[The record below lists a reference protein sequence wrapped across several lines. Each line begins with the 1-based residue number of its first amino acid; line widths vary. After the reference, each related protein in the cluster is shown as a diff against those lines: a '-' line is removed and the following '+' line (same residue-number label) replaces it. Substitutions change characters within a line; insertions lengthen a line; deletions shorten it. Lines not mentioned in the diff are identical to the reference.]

1 MMNVGSL
8 RTWEVLHVYF
18 LCAFLFFL
26 VPYSCFLKLEA
37 YVFLCWKLKWCAY
50 YTVISMMYLVKEGV
64 YRYGPTIL
72 GLHSEC
78 MRMYRPYRPFVI
90 GCLCVS

>member
-1 MMNVGSL
+1 M
-8 RTWEVLHVYF
+8 
-18 LCAFLFFL
+18 
-26 VPYSCFLKLEA
+26 PYSCFLKLEA
-37 YVFLCWKLKWCAY
+37 YIFFVLEANVCAY
-50 YTVISMMYLVKEGV
+50 YTVISIMYLIKEGV

>member
-1 MMNVGSL
+1 MNVGSFTCL
-8 RTWEVLHVYF
+8 F
-18 LCAFLFFL
+18 SLCILIFFL

-37 YVFLCWKLKWCAY
+37 YIFLCWKLKLCAY
-50 YTVISMMYLVKEGV
+50 YTVISMMYLIKEGV

-90 GCLCVS
+90 GYLCVS